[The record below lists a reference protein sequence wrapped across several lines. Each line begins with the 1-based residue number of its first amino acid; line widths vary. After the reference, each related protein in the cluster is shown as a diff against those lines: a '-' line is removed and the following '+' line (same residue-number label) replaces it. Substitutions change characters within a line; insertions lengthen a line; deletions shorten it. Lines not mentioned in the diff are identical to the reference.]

1 MKYLAGFLADDMIRW
16 RSPSTSHPGWEM
28 PGGYRFFLSFFPFF
42 FFVFVRLI
50 GLMMAKFSPGVKGVL
65 GLTWVLTD
73 RFVPQRRDA

>member
-1 MKYLAGFLADDMIRW
+1 MKHAGFFADDMIRW

-28 PGGYRFFLSFFPFF
+28 PGGYRFFLSFF
-42 FFVFVRLI
+42 FVRLI
-50 GLMMAKFSPGVKGVL
+50 GLMMAKFSTGGKGVL